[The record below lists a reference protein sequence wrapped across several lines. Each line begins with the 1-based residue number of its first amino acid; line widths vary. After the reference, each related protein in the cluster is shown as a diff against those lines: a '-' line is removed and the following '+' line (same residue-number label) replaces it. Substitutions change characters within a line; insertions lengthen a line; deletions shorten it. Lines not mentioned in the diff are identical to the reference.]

1 MIRDETMHNSNT
13 IYSTFCSPYLLG
25 QLLIL
30 YENYMYFLHFIN
42 TELFCSYS
50 SQDKES
56 KS

>member
-13 IYSTFCSPYLLG
+13 VYSTFFSPYLLG

-42 TELFCSYS
+42 IELFYSYS